1 MDTNK
6 EEAIRCLKI
15 AKNQYGSKNYE
26 AAIRL
31 TNKSINLFPT
41 DEAKEFLLKA
51 EKAAATN
58 SSSSTSTPT
67 TETPPQTSSSTSTQN
82 KESPKA
88 KEKPS
93 AGQQTTE
100 VREILSCGTDYYKVL
115 QVGKKCTETEIKK
128 SYRKVNDEY
137 ICRYKGFACLSL
149 IVIARSQISS

>member
-67 TETPPQTSSSTSTQN
+67 TGTPPQTSSQTSKQT
-82 KESPKA
+82 
-88 KEKPS
+88 KEKPFAS
-93 AGQQTTE
+93 QQTTE
-100 VREILSCGTDYYKVL
+100 VREVLSCGTDYYKVL

-128 SYRKVNDEY
+128 SYRKVNAEY
-137 ICRYKGFACLSL
+137 VYHHKEFVCLSL
-149 IVIARSQISS
+149 NVSARSQISS